1 MSEKIGIRP
10 ATIIIHEDQ
19 ILLVRSQY
27 NEKEFFLF
35 PGGGLEF
42 GETLKEC
49 AIRETFE
56 ETGVKVKIKELV
68 HINEYIYKEDWN
80 KRSITAFFL
89 AKSLG
94 KREINP
100 QTTDGGKIKE
110 SVWVD
115 IEKLEELDIRPRI
128 LIKGIKNYFEK
139 GEFLI
144 PSYSVDYKN
153 EK

>member
-1 MSEKIGIRP
+1 MAEKIGIRP
-10 ATIIIHEDQ
+10 ATITLYGDK
-19 ILLVRSQY
+19 ILIVRSQY
-27 NEKEFFLF
+27 NGKEFFLF

-42 GETLKEC
+42 GETLEEG
-49 AIRETFE
+49 AIRETVE
-56 ETGVKVKIKELV
+56 ETGIKVKIKELV

-89 AKSLG
+89 AKCAEG
-94 KREINP
+94 DEINP

-110 SVWVD
+110 AVWVE
-115 IEKLEELDIRPRI
+115 IKELEELDIRPKI

-139 GEFLI
+139 GKFLI
-144 PSYSVDYKN
+144 PIYSVDYKN